1 MAQVC
6 SLSNN
11 NQLVTLKSLTTF
23 GAFLISWSRSLV
35 SALSILHITINTS
48 IQVTVSKKRS
58 EKQLYVRI
66 PSGIDDNDIPI
77 TWNHELAITCSWVKK
92 AQSQVMI
99 YCPLHNQF
107 SLCTQIQGDCSRCF
121 PYTITVKLFE
131 ETSEKISSSKPWQ
144 DSVPMTSPGLS
155 SYVFVVHGNEK
166 YQSPTWCRNHDG
178 KIHWSPYLS
187 LWDEDPAGS
196 LSTARGTLYC
206 GVQWPE
212 TLHKAHF
219 PD

>member
-35 SALSILHITINTS
+35 SALSILYITINTS
-48 IQVTVSKKRS
+48 IQVTVSKKRP

-77 TWNHELAITCSWVKK
+77 TWNHELAIICSWVKK

-99 YCPLHNQF
+99 YCPLHNHI
-107 SLCTQIQGDCSRCF
+107 SLCTQNPRRLL
-121 PYTITVKLFE
+121 K
-131 ETSEKISSSKPWQ
+131 
-144 DSVPMTSPGLS
+144 M
-155 SYVFVVHGNEK
+155 
-166 YQSPTWCRNHDG
+166 
-178 KIHWSPYLS
+178 LS
-187 LWDEDPAGS
+187 LHHYSLNFLKRQVRKSPAQN
-196 LSTARGTLYC
+196 LDKI
-206 GVQWPE
+206 Q
-212 TLHKAHF
+212 F
-219 PD
+219 PWLPQDFQVMFL

>member
-6 SLSNN
+6 SLGNN

-48 IQVTVSKKRS
+48 IKVTVSEKRP

-66 PSGIDDNDIPI
+66 PTGIDDNDIPI

-99 YCPLHNQF
+99 YCPLHNHI
-107 SLCTQIQGDCSRCF
+107 SLCTQNPRRLLKMLSLHHYSLNFLKRQVRKSPAQNLDKIQFPWLPRTFKLCFCSA
-121 PYTITVKLFE
+121 
-131 ETSEKISSSKPWQ
+131 WQ
-144 DSVPMTSPGLS
+144 WEVPK
-155 SYVFVVHGNEK
+155 SY
-166 YQSPTWCRNHDG
+166 WCRNHDG

-196 LSTARGTLYC
+196 LSTAPGTLYC

>member
-6 SLSNN
+6 SLSN

-48 IQVTVSKKRS
+48 IQVTILEKRP

-77 TWNHELAITCSWVKK
+77 TWNHELAITYSWVKK

-99 YCPLHNQF
+99 YCPLHNHF
-107 SLCTQIQGDCSRCF
+107 SLCTQKSKEIAQDAFLTPLQLNFLKRQVRKSPAQNLDKIQF
-121 PYTITVKLFE
+121 PWL
-131 ETSEKISSSKPWQ
+131 PQ
-144 DSVPMTSPGLS
+144 DFQVMFL
-155 SYVFVVHGNEK
+155 
-166 YQSPTWCRNHDG
+166 
-178 KIHWSPYLS
+178 
-187 LWDEDPAGS
+187 
-196 LSTARGTLYC
+196 
-206 GVQWPE
+206 
-212 TLHKAHF
+212 
-219 PD
+219 